1 MPNKP
6 QPVRLCEHIKSDGTF
21 CRGFALR
28 NRRYCRFHIDLWQRR
43 HRMQRYRPKVQLAEE
58 KRQSRRRTLDLIR
71 KSPVLKHIALKS
83 YGEKF
88 LRHNLGLNP
97 DGSNFCKSW
106 GEGGTREQ
114 PPAAD
119 GAQQRA

>member
-28 NRRYCRFHIDLWQRR
+28 NRRYCRFHIDLWQRQ

-97 DGSNFCKSW
+97 DGSNFCKTA
-106 GEGGTREQ
+106 EGGGAYRHTPY
-114 PPAAD
+114 PPGRD
-119 GAQQRA
+119 E